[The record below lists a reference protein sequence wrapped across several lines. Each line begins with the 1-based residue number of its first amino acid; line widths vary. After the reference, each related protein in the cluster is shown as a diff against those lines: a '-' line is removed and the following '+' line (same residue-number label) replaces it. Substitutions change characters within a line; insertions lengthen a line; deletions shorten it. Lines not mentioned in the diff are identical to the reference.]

1 MQSAI
6 FNDRVDAAD
15 RLASRLL
22 ESLKEAKEGSLIILA
37 IPRGGIVI
45 GDIIASVLGA
55 KLDIV
60 VSRKIGA
67 QFNPELAIG
76 AIMPDGSSYLNYD
89 IIRILNIPQDYIKI
103 QSEIQ
108 VKEIERRL
116 MSFRGS
122 KEYGNEME
130 GKTVVLVDD
139 GIATG
144 ATMLASAQWIKNKQ
158 NCKKLVIA
166 VPVAPRDIIDNLNGV
181 ADKAIVLYYPIHF
194 EAVGQFYKNFEQVSD
209 SEVKE
214 IMKRHGYNNL

>member
-6 FNDRVDAAD
+6 FNDRIDAAE

-37 IPRGGIVI
+37 VPRGGVVI

-108 VKEIERRL
+108 VKEIEHRL

-144 ATMLASAQWIKNKQ
+144 ATMLTSAQWIKNSK
-158 NCKKLVIA
+158 
-166 VPVAPRDIIDNLNGV
+166 
-181 ADKAIVLYYPIHF
+181 IV
-194 EAVGQFYKNFEQVSD
+194 KS
-209 SEVKE
+209 
-214 IMKRHGYNNL
+214 

>member
-6 FNDRVDAAD
+6 FNDRIDAAE

-37 IPRGGIVI
+37 VPRGGVVI

-108 VKEIERRL
+108 VKEIEHRL

-144 ATMLASAQWIKNKQ
+144 ATMLTSAQWIKNKQ

-166 VPVAPRDIIDNLNGV
+166 VPVALRDIIDNLNAV

-194 EAVGQFYKNFEQVSD
+194 EAVGQFYKNFEQLSD

-214 IMKRHGYNNL
+214 IMKRHRYNNL